1 MCSSDLA
8 LYTPHGQITTIH
20 EHEVAADSTAL
31 APLADPT
38 LSPAQLAPLGQSKQ
52 PEVQAAKSLASL
64 SSRSSLSSL
73 SPPGSPLVLDGS
85 FLPPPVANQ
94 DFGEDEGAGLRFY
107 DGQGV
112 FEAEEKDGGEGGRK
126 REIDTLQESISG
138 RTQGQSLPP
147 N

>member
-1 MCSSDLA
+1 MATGNWGSDVFSSN
-8 LYTPHGQITTIH
+8 
-20 EHEVAADSTAL
+20 
-31 APLADPT
+31 
-38 LSPAQLAPLGQSKQ
+38 
-52 PEVQAAKSLASL
+52 
-64 SSRSSLSSL
+64 L